1 MPASSAY
8 TSHEL
13 VAHRGEFTIYG
24 QYFLPANYESTQ
36 KLPVV
41 VCAHGLGSNYLHVV
55 SYAWDLAPRGFAVY
69 CFDFCGGG
77 YASRSSGN
85 PINMSLATERD
96 DIVSVMHMIARRPEV
111 DPTKV
116 FLLGE
121 GQGGFAATM
130 ALHDD
135 PTLARALVLLYPAFY
150 LHDDA
155 RHTFPTP
162 KNVPVSYRQRGM
174 RVGRG
179 FGQAAWETNPYTQM
193 RGYPGD
199 VLIVHGDEDAV
210 CPIEYSQRAVEVFP
224 HAELT
229 VIHGGKHAFRDKAL
243 EKSQDAVREFL
254 AREVE
259 QADAQRVDTKK
270 ASAAVPPVEPE
281 EHPAEASA
289 PGQRAAGAEAADN
302 GGKASLGGEPEASG
316 ETVGGAHFAPAAR
329 PSDPQQVRGRHSV
342 HKTRRPTT
350 YGRHFRS

>member
-8 TSHEL
+8 TSQEL
-13 VAHRGEFTIYG
+13 VAHRGELTIYG
-24 QYFLPANYESTQ
+24 QYFLPGNYEPEQ
-36 KLPVV
+36 KLPAV
-41 VCAHGLGSNYLHVV
+41 VCAHGLGSNYLHMV
-55 SYAWDLAPRGFAVY
+55 SYAWDLAPRGYAVY

-96 DIVSVMHMIARRPEV
+96 DITSVMRMIAQRPEV

-116 FLLGE
+116 FLFGE

-135 PTLARALVLLYPAFY
+135 PTLARALVLLYPAFH
-150 LHDDA
+150 LHDEA
-155 RHTFPTP
+155 RRTFPTP
-162 KNVPVSYRQRGM
+162 KNVPASYRQRGM

-199 VLIVHGDEDAV
+199 VLIVHGDEDAL
-210 CPIEYSQRAVEVFP
+210 CPIEYSERAVEVFP
-224 HAELT
+224 HAKLT

-254 AREVE
+254 AEEV
-259 QADAQRVDTKK
+259 KK
-270 ASAAVPPVEPE
+270 AGEEGAAAEESAASKGMALAAGPS
-281 EHPAEASA
+281 PATEASEPVKSGA
-289 PGQRAAGAEAADN
+289 PQDATGTDADSPTP
-302 GGKASLGGEPEASG
+302 AR
-316 ETVGGAHFAPAAR
+316 GAHFARPA
-329 PSDPQQVRGRHSV
+329 SSGEPQQVRGRHSV
-342 HKTRRPTT
+342 HKTRRPAT
-350 YGRHFRS
+350 YGRHFRN